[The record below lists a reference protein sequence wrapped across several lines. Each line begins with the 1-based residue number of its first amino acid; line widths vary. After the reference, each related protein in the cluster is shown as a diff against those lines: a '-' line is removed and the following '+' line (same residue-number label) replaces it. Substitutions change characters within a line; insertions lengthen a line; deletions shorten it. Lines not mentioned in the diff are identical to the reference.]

1 MIILVLNQELISKI
15 ADKNVNVDK
24 FAQMIIDNTELRDG
38 IVNLMLDNPKIMV
51 YYHSYYITGKAS
63 EIRPELFYN
72 YWDDFASLLNHGN
85 SYHRDFG
92 LTLIANLTE
101 VDKKDK
107 FASIFEDYFKCI
119 DDPKFMTSRHCIQN
133 TVKIM
138 ANKEEFK
145 EDIINVL
152 LNIDNLCNYTPKQ
165 KALLK
170 SDIINVLDQFYIE
183 TEDKNKI
190 NKFVKDQLASISPKT
205 KKCAKE
211 FILKYEI

>member
-1 MIILVLNQELISKI
+1 MIILVLNQDIISKI

-24 FAQMIIDNTELRDG
+24 FAQMIIDNTELRDK
-38 IVNLMLDNPKIMV
+38 IINLMLDNPKIMI
-51 YYHSYYITGKAS
+51 YYHSYYIIGKAS

-72 YWDDFASLLNHGN
+72 YWDDFASLLNHEN

-133 TVKIM
+133 TSRILI
-138 ANKEEFK
+138 NKEELK
-145 EDIINVL
+145 EDIINIL
-152 LNIDNLCNYTPKQ
+152 LDIDNLCNFTVKQ

-170 SDIINVLDQFYIE
+170 SDIITVFDQIYAE
-183 TEDKNKI
+183 TEDKQKI
-190 NKFVKDQLASISPKT
+190 NQFIRDQLNNISPKT
-205 KKCAKE
+205 KKYAKE